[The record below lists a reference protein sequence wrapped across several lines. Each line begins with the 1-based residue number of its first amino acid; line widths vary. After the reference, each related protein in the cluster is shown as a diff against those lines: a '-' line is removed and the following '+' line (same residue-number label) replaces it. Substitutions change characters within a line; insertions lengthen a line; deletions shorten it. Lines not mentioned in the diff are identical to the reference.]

1 MVECSDMKIIAKWI
15 VVALTI
21 LALPS
26 FIPGITVSSFTIAL
40 IVAIV
45 FGILNAVV
53 RPIILLVAFPITLIT
68 LGLFSFVVNAA
79 LFWSVGSFI
88 KGFDVA
94 GFMPALY
101 GSIIV
106 SVVGFIMNAVFS
118 E

>member
-1 MVECSDMKIIAKWI
+1 MKFIAKWI

-26 FIPGITVSSFTIAL
+26 FIPGISIASSAFGVAL
-40 IVAIV
+40 LVAAL

-68 LGLFSFVVNAA
+68 FGLFSFVVNAM
-79 LFWSVGSFI
+79 LFWGVGSFV

-101 GSIIV
+101 GSLVVTVV
-106 SVVGFIMNAVFS
+106 SYIMNAVFS